1 MKRNGI
7 IVLLLVVGLGLMIWA
22 GIENYTARQKEMTK
36 IQALEAELSAAE
48 GQTNGSNGGA
58 ASGADNSFAPESPL
72 LNEQA
77 PNFTLTSIDG
87 KKISLASYR
96 GKALI
101 VDFWATWCGPCRMEI
116 PWFISLK
123 KQYAGKGLAVVG
135 IATDAVDDGN
145 PQQATKTI
153 QNFATKM
160 QMNYPVL
167 LATNAVQQAYGG
179 IDSLPTTFYIN
190 RKGVVVASTVG
201 VPPHDV
207 VVANIQ
213 KALSSGSGSTGGAA

>member
-7 IVLLLVVGLGLMIWA
+7 ILLLLVVGLGLMIWA
-22 GIENYTARQKEMTK
+22 GIENYTARQREMTK
-36 IQALEAELSAAE
+36 IQALEAELNAVE
-48 GQTNGSNGGA
+48 GQSNSSA
-58 ASGADNSFAPESPL
+58 PSGDDNTSAPESPL

-87 KKISLASYR
+87 KKISLANYR
-96 GKALI
+96 GKAVI

-116 PWFISLK
+116 PWFISLN
-123 KQYAGKGLAVVG
+123 KQYANKGLAVVG

-213 KALSSGSGSTGGAA
+213 KALSSGSGNAGGAA

>member
-7 IVLLLVVGLGLMIWA
+7 ILLLLVVGLGLMVWA
-22 GIENYTARQKEMTK
+22 GIENYTARQKEFAK
-36 IQALEAELSAAE
+36 IRSLEAELNAVEA
-48 GQTNGSNGGA
+48 QANGGA
-58 ASGADNSFAPESPL
+58 GQQANQGPDGASAPDSPL
-72 LNEQA
+72 VNEQA

-87 KKISLASYR
+87 KKVSLASYR
-96 GKALI
+96 GKAVVL
-101 VDFWATWCGPCRMEI
+101 DFWATWCGPCRMEI
-116 PWFISLK
+116 PWFISLNQ
-123 KQYAGKGLAVVG
+123 QYAGKGLAVVG
-135 IATDAVDDGN
+135 VATDALDDSN

-153 QNFATKM
+153 QAFASKM
-160 QMNYPVL
+160 HMNYPVL
-167 LATNAVQQAYGG
+167 LASNAVQQAYGG

-213 KALSSGSGSTGGAA
+213 KALGAGGAA